1 MTGKTTCLLKQ
12 YSREENKT
20 KQVSFLLPKWT
31 DQAMGIGNSS
41 SESQLVSTGLGKSW
55 IIMKMSKNR
64 KEKIILSSSIFY
76 SFMAYIWRGSQWKK
90 YSKHWDSVSKGKNIS
105 LYHCIKQQLL
115 LEPPFKEVADEPK
128 EWDSKVSFF
137 PGQCLTFT
145 HCEDP
150 SLQLVWNGR
159 TSLLMWRTGL

>member
-76 SFMAYIWRGSQWKK
+76 SFVAYIWRGSQWKK
-90 YSKHWDSVSKGKNIS
+90 YSKHWESVSKGKIFPCTIASNS
-105 LYHCIKQQLL
+105 SYFWNLL
-115 LEPPFKEVADEPK
+115 LKRLQMNRRNETVR
-128 EWDSKVSFF
+128 SHSFL
-137 PGQCLTFT
+137 GNAW
-145 HCEDP
+145 H
-150 SLQLVWNGR
+150 SLIAKIPVY
-159 TSLLMWRTGL
+159 S